1 MIFKYPF
8 ERRFMKHLM
17 FGFLSLLSLGS
28 FCFAQTAAEE
38 FIKKSDEY
46 LSENKLSEAIG
57 ELTKAIA
64 LHPENADLYL
74 RRADLNFGVPDY
86 EAAEQDVNQAL
97 RLNPDDKP
105 TILTAAK
112 LLRNSR
118 KCTEAKSLLD
128 GFIARQAASGDVFY
142 ARSHSKM
149 RLGDW
154 FGAYEDM
161 FTASELTPPEAP
173 LSNHYR
179 TTLAGMLSKVGE
191 SDKALEQLGKLIKF
205 YHERFMK
212 QGVERGKFNP
222 DHTLSEVY
230 RIRAGVYH
238 AQKNESAEFA
248 DLAKSIEYNP
258 LDFNYRIRAKIYADH
273 EMYAEAA
280 ADYTQALKNTLN
292 PAIFLFERGEIY
304 VEMKRFDE
312 AVKDFNEAVKKDASF
327 KDLAERRIALIK
339 QKLK

>member
-1 MIFKYPF
+1 
-8 ERRFMKHLM
+8 MKHLI
-17 FGFLSLLSLGS
+17 FGFLFLLSLSS
-28 FCFAQTAAEE
+28 FCFAQTTAEE
-38 FIKKSDEY
+38 FIKKSNEY
-46 LSENKLSEAIG
+46 LSENKLPEAIAA
-57 ELTKAIA
+57 LNKAIA
-64 LHPENADLYL
+64 LRPDDAELYL

-86 EAAEQDVNQAL
+86 EAAEQDVNQAA
-97 RLNPDDKP
+97 RLKPDNKP

-112 LLRNSR
+112 ILRNSR
-118 KCTEAKSLLD
+118 KCSEAKNLLD
-128 GFIARQAASGDVFY
+128 GFVAKQTAAGGDVFY
-142 ARSHSKM
+142 ARSHTKM
-149 RLGDW
+149 CLGDW

-161 FTASELTPPEAP
+161 FAASELTPPDAP

-191 SDKALEQLGKLIKF
+191 SDKAIEQLGKLIKF
-205 YHERFMK
+205 YHEKFMK

-222 DHTLSEVY
+222 DHSLADVY

-238 AQKNESAEFA
+238 AQKNETAEFA

-280 ADYTQALKNTLN
+280 ADYTQGLQNTLN

-312 AVKDFNEAVKKDASF
+312 AVKDFTEAAKKDASF
-327 KDLAERRIALIK
+327 KDIAEQRIALIK
-339 QKLK
+339 QHSR